1 LEKKYGH
8 LVKKLNI
15 QKGPGGA
22 LPNQLIWLD
31 SKTLEGVPL
40 NFGGGDH
47 TTTGYW
53 HTWAGAHTHSCD
65 EVLFF
70 LGLDPSDITYL
81 GAEVAMEMGEEQE
94 EHVIKESSIVVVPKG
109 LPHGPFT
116 TLQVDKPFRGCHIL
130 LASEYQANWLPKE
143 TKPPKTAG
151 NKYSRLIKPL
161 KGKVISPAKM
171 GVGSGNA
178 DQLVWFFSKDLE
190 GLEIN
195 FTWGIYSGC
204 GIWHREKGKSI
215 GHIHPYDEILVFVG
229 LDPNNLNYLGAEI
242 EIDMGAEHER
252 HIFSEPTVVICPKGF
267 QHTPLITRWVD
278 KPFGCFVICLNP
290 EYTANWVE

>member
-1 LEKKYGH
+1 MLSR
-8 LVKKLNI
+8 
-15 QKGPGGA
+15 A
-22 LPNQLIWLD
+22 
-31 SKTLEGVPL
+31 
-40 NFGGGDH
+40 
-47 TTTGYW
+47 

-81 GAEVAMEMGEEQE
+81 GAEVVMEMGEEQE

-109 LPHGPFT
+109 LSHGPFT

-130 LASEYQANWLPKE
+130 LTSEYQANWLPKE
-143 TKPPKTAG
+143 TKPPKTTG
-151 NKYSRLIKPL
+151 NKYSRLTKPL

-252 HIFSEPTVVICPKGF
+252 HTFSEPTVVICPKGF

-278 KPFGCFVICLNP
+278 KPFGCFVICLSP